1 VAERGVV
8 IMELQ
13 IAALVGGG
21 LLLIVLLS
29 PGADHGRRPMYYAVG
44 LDRHRKPATRR
55 ARTAGNLVMTGASD
69 LTPAEALPTGGG
81 PRTVGEIRADQ
92 LVAGMLTGARR

>member
-1 VAERGVV
+1 VF

-13 IAALVGGG
+13 IAAALIGAG

-29 PGADHGRRPMYYAVG
+29 PGADHGQRPVYRSVG
-44 LDRHRKPATRR
+44 LDRHRKRATRG

-69 LTPAEALPTGGG
+69 LRPVQPVVTDSG
-81 PRTVGEIRADQ
+81 PRSLGEVRADQ
-92 LVAGMLTGARR
+92 LVAGLMSGARR